1 VVVAACMLLAC
12 RADVFA
18 LNSRLDVSQYAH
30 ASWKT
35 GADFSDALIRSVA
48 QTADGYLWLGT
59 EFGLRRFDGVRAVP
73 WEPPAGQH
81 LPSSDI
87 RSLQGARDGRLWIGT
102 FRGLASWKDR
112 ELTYYPELDGHVIEA
127 LLEDREGTIWVA
139 GWSPA
144 VGRLCR
150 IQSGNTECFGQDGRF
165 GSGVTALYEDR
176 GGQLW
181 AAGMTGLWRWKPG
194 PPIVHP
200 MPDLAQRIYALLEG
214 DDGGLL
220 IAQHTGITKL
230 RNGKFEAY
238 PLPAGFQPHRL
249 LRDHDGGLWIG
260 ALVDKGLLHIHEGR
274 TDLFTPAEG
283 LSDGSVNALFEDRE
297 GNIWVATDDGLDRFR
312 DFAVPTFSIQQG
324 FSSRGISSI
333 VIARDGSLWVGAS
346 DGLNKWRNGQNK
358 VYRKDSGLPDKA
370 HALFQDASGTMW
382 VGTQSGIAFL
392 NRDRFV
398 PVASVPYGIVYSFTD
413 DRAGNVWV
421 SHQKGLLHLFGAR
434 VVELIPWARLG
445 RTAPAFA
452 VLHDRVQ
459 DGLWLGFVDGG
470 VAYFKDGQLRASYA
484 SGEGLGQG
492 MVRDFYIDGNGTL
505 WTATDGGLS
514 RIGVGG
520 VLTLTTKN
528 GLPCDTVHWMREDDA
543 HSVWLYLA
551 CGLLRIGRSELDS
564 WASHPTQ
571 TIHAT
576 VFDSADG
583 VSSHRFTSG
592 YNSVVAKSGDGKL
605 LFVRDAGVSVIDSR
619 HLAFNELP
627 PPVHIEQ
634 VTADDKIY
642 DATNGLRLPPR
653 IRNLA
658 IDYTALSFAAPEKVR
673 FRYKLE
679 GQNRNW
685 HEVVND
691 RQVQYTNLAP
701 GTYRFHVMASNNSGV
716 WNDAGDT
723 LSFSIAPAYYQ
734 TQWFAAVV
742 ALGIA
747 TLLWVVHQLRIR
759 QLARQF
765 NRTLDA
771 RVSERTR
778 IARDLHDTLLQS
790 FQGAVLRFQSAAN
803 ILATRPDEARQ
814 RLEQAL
820 DQADAAIA
828 EGRNAVQGL
837 RASATTVND
846 LANGIAALG
855 VELTSDP
862 TVGHVPEID
871 IQIDGESRNLNPLVR
886 DEAYRIA
893 GEALRN
899 AIKHSH
905 AQHIAVTI
913 HYEPRQLRL
922 TICDDGTGTDAE
934 TMARQEA
941 AGHFGLPGMRERAA
955 IVNGQLDV
963 RSERGAGTEIELRVP
978 GRTAYLARGA
988 PSV

>member
-1 VVVAACMLLAC
+1 MAACILLVC
-12 RADVFA
+12 RADAFA
-18 LNSRLDVSQYAH
+18 LNPSLDVSQYAH
-30 ASWKT
+30 ASWKISD
-35 GADFSDALIRSVA
+35 GFSDGLIRSIA

-87 RSLQGARDGRLWIGT
+87 RSLRGARDGRLWIGT

-112 ELTYYPELDGHVIEA
+112 ELTHYPELDGHVIEA

-139 GWSPA
+139 AWSLST
-144 VGRLCR
+144 GRLGR
-150 IQSGNTECFGQDGRF
+150 IQSGNIQCYGEDDRF
-165 GSGVTALYEDR
+165 GSGVTPVYEDR
-176 GGQLW
+176 GGRLW
-181 AAGMTGLWRWKPG
+181 AGGMTGLWRWKPG
-194 PPIVHP
+194 PPKLYP
-200 MPDLAQRIYALLEG
+200 MPDPAQRIYALLES

-230 RNGKFEAY
+230 RNGKFEPY

-274 TDLFTPAEG
+274 TDLFTPADG

-312 DFAVPTFSIQQG
+312 DFAVPTISIQQG
-324 FSSRGISSI
+324 LSSRGISSI
-333 VIARDGSLWVGAS
+333 VIASDGSLWVGAS
-346 DGLNKWRNGQNK
+346 DGLNRWINGQIK

-370 HALFQDASGTMW
+370 HALFQDASGQIW

-392 NRDRFV
+392 ESDRFV
-398 PVASVPYGIVYSFTD
+398 PVASVPNGIVYSFTD
-413 DRAGNVWV
+413 DSAGNVWV
-421 SHQKGLLHLFGAR
+421 SHQKALLHLFGAR

-445 RTAPAFA
+445 RTEPAFA
-452 VLHDRVQ
+452 LLHDPVQ
-459 DGLWLGFVDGG
+459 GGLWLGFFDGG

-484 SGEGLGQG
+484 SAEGLGQG
-492 MVRDFYIDGNGTL
+492 MVRDFYIDANRTL

-514 RIGVGG
+514 RIGVGR
-520 VLTLTTKN
+520 VLTLTRKN
-528 GLPCDTVHWMREDDA
+528 GLPCDTVHWMREDDS

-564 WASHPTQ
+564 WASHPKQ

-583 VSSHRFTSG
+583 VSSHRFTGG

-605 LFVRDAGVSVIDSR
+605 WFVRDAGVSVIDPH

-627 PPVHIEQ
+627 PPVHIEH

-658 IDYTALSFAAPEKVR
+658 IDYTALSFVAPEKMR
-673 FRYKLE
+673 FRYMLE

-685 HEVVND
+685 HEVNND
-691 RQVQYTNLAP
+691 RRVQYTNLAP
-701 GTYRFHVMASNNSGV
+701 GTYRFRVMASNNSGV
-716 WNDAGDT
+716 WNEAGDT

-734 TQWFAAVV
+734 TRWFAAMV

-747 TLLWVVHQLRIR
+747 ALLWAAYQLRIR
-759 QLARQF
+759 QLAHQF

-790 FQGAVLRFQSAAN
+790 FQGALLRFHSAAN
-803 ILATRPDEARQ
+803 VLATRPDEARR
-814 RLEQAL
+814 RLDQAL
-820 DQADAAIA
+820 DQAEAAIT
-828 EGRNAVQGL
+828 EGRNAVHGL

-846 LANGIAALG
+846 LANGIAAIGLQLAG
-855 VELTSDP
+855 EGSPGPVPLIDVAVDGTSRD
-862 TVGHVPEID
+862 
-871 IQIDGESRNLNPLVR
+871 LNPVVR
-886 DEAYRIA
+886 DEAYQIA

-899 AIKHSH
+899 AIKHAH
-905 AQHIAVTI
+905 ARHIAVTI

-922 TICDDGTGTDAE
+922 VIRDDGKGIDAE
-934 TMARQEA
+934 TMARQQAE
-941 AGHFGLPGMRERAA
+941 GHFGLPGMRERAA
-955 IVNGQLDV
+955 IVKGQLDV

-978 GRTAYLARGA
+978 GRTAYRASGT
-988 PSV
+988 SSST